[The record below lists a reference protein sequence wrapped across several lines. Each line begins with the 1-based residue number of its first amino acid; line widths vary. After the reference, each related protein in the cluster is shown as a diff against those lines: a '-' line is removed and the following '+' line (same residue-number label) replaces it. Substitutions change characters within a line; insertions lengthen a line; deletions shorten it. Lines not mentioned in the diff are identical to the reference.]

1 MKPQQVILTTSV
13 IAAAD
18 LTRRHFVGFD
28 GNVCAAG
35 ARALGVVEADTE
47 NAGVAPANVLG
58 SILVQAGA
66 AIAAGAQVESDAN
79 GRAITQSEGVANG
92 VAWDAAAA
100 AGDVI
105 RIVRGI

>member
-1 MKPQQVILTTSV
+1 MKTQQVILTTSV
-13 IAAAD
+13 IAAAE
-18 LTRRHFVGFD
+18 LIRRRFVGFN

-35 ARALGVVEADTE
+35 VKALGVVEADTE
-47 NAGVAPANVLG
+47 NGGVAPANVLG
-58 SILVQAGA
+58 VILVEAGA
-66 AIAAGAQVESDAN
+66 AIAAGAEVQSDAS
-79 GRAITQSEGVANG
+79 GKAITKAAGVANG